1 MKRLAIGVILTV
13 SLAAV
18 FLYSGSTRTSE
29 YCRLVAT
36 GDAALTNIDT
46 FVAIEA
52 FSEAIALRGDGML
65 AHLSRGETYH
75 GRGDLEATHR
85 DLTEAHTLE
94 PLATRRLEAL
104 GDVSRELGQHD
115 AAVRLEA
122 AAALRSPTLTLLVRL
137 ANAHWHAGATA
148 RARAVVADGL
158 TRQPESSALVALQRR
173 FD

>member
-18 FLYSGSTRTSE
+18 FLYSGSTRTSK
-29 YCRLVAT
+29 YSRLMAT
-36 GDAALTNIDT
+36 GDAALTNADT
-46 FVAIEA
+46 FLAIEA
-52 FSEAIALRGDGML
+52 FSGAIALRGDGML
-65 AHLSRGETYH
+65 AHLSRGETCH
-75 GRGDLEATHR
+75 GRGDLEAAHR
-85 DLTEAHTLE
+85 DLKEAHTLE

-122 AAALRSPTLTLLVRL
+122 AAPGSPTLALLVRL

-148 RARAVVADGL
+148 RPRAVVADGL
-158 TRQPESSALVALQRR
+158 TRQPESSALVTLQRR